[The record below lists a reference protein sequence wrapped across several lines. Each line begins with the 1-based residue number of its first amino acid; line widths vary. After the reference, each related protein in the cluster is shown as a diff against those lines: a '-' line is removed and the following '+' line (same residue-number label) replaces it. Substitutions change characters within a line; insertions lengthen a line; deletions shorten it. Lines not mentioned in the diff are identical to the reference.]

1 MEYIFKSLYVR
12 SEYVYVINYMNYFY
26 LSPFPP
32 SRLSDKVRPCVEER
46 RTLDFKQEYFSI
58 WQEVWTLHKK
68 YFGIQQQDEQKWQ
81 ELDQACEQLDE
92 KYRGEPE
99 QKFAESLLLA
109 VCAELERRA
118 KHGQ

>member
-1 MEYIFKSLYVR
+1 MKYKKNFEKCT
-12 SEYVYVINYMNYFY
+12 
-26 LSPFPP
+26 PFAT
-32 SRLSDKVRPCVEER
+32 SALLTTRDRPCVEER
-46 RTLDFKQEYFSI
+46 RTLDFKQQYFSI

-92 KYRGEPE
+92 KYRGETE